1 VDVYALIHLPDGRV
15 LSIRRGGRIVP
26 GVAYYTRITGAMP
39 DGACEQ
45 LTGYT
50 VRPTDERMY
59 YNIWLILM
67 PRGVP
72 VSLQNALAYD
82 QKTLEIL

>member
-1 VDVYALIHLPDGRV
+1 VF
-15 LSIRRGGRIVP
+15 SIRRGGLIVQ
-26 GVAYYTRITGAMP
+26 GIAYYTRIVRALP

-50 VRPTDERMY
+50 VKPTDERMY
-59 YNIWLILM
+59 YNVWLILM

-82 QKTLEIL
+82 QRTLDIR